1 MGMRQI
7 CFLSDFGFAGDFVGT
22 CKGVI
27 ARTAPGAAVIDLTHE
42 VPGFEVEAGAEI
54 LKHATRYMPSE
65 TIYLAVVDPG
75 VGTGRRGLAIR
86 ATQGPLMV
94 GPDNGLLVPA
104 AEALGGVSQAIE
116 LTNDD
121 YHLSPVSSTFHGR
134 DIFAPAAA
142 HLAAGVDLRQLG
154 EEVVPASLTP
164 LVLPGIEAVAGPAYK
179 VRIIDI
185 DRYGNARLSV
195 LEDELPLGYGATIE
209 VDSGDGEMP
218 VRYLATFGEA
228 GSGELILVPDSHRCL
243 SLAINKGNAAHALA
257 LRRGGEVLLRAE
269 GL

>member
-1 MGMRQI
+1 MRPI

-22 CKGVI
+22 CKGVVACI
-27 ARTAPGAAVIDLTHE
+27 APDAAVIDLTHE

-54 LKHATRYMPSE
+54 LKHATRYMPLE

-86 ATQGPLMV
+86 VAQGSLMV

-104 AEALGGVSQAIE
+104 AESLGGVSQATE
-116 LTNDD
+116 LTNDN

-142 HLAAGVDLRQLG
+142 HLAAGVDLWELG
-154 EEVVPASLTP
+154 EEVDPASLMR
-164 LVLPGIEAVAGPAYK
+164 LVLPGLEAVSGPAYK

-195 LEDELPLGYGATIE
+195 LKDELSLGYGTTLE
-209 VDSGDGEMP
+209 VDSGDGGMP

-228 GSGELILVPDSHRCL
+228 GSGELILVPDSHWCL

-257 LRRGGEVLLRAE
+257 LRRGGEVLLRTK
-269 GL
+269 GS